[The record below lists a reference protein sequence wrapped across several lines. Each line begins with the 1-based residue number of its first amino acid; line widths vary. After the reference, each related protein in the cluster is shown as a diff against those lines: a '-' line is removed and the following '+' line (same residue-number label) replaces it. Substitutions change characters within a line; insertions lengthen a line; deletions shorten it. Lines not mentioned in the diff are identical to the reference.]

1 MDNGAQAAETIT
13 RVVIM
18 GSTFILGLSGKA
30 ALSVARFAAA
40 AMDDSAKQ
48 SGKIRLKTLLQS
60 GSELKVFTLQGE
72 GNYLRFAEE
81 AKDYGILYSVVKRTD
96 EDVEGEVYD
105 LLVRAE
111 DAGKINRVIEKY
123 HLVEVDGGA
132 VPVNPQQVEED
143 RVVDARTLLSKMLD
157 RGDQSVNPQ
166 MASEEPSLSDAS
178 YRRPNQENRP
188 SVVKELNGY
197 VQEMTEKKEN
207 GQVLQN
213 IMPNLMGDELAEE
226 EKRKQSVAAELL
238 GDMLSKEKNPV
249 QEA

>member
-1 MDNGAQAAETIT
+1 M
-13 RVVIM
+13 
-18 GSTFILGLSGKA
+18 
-30 ALSVARFAAA
+30 
-40 AMDDSAKQ
+40 
-48 SGKIRLKTLLQS
+48 
-60 GSELKVFTLQGE
+60 
-72 GNYLRFAEE
+72 
-81 AKDYGILYSVVKRTD
+81 
-96 EDVEGEVYD
+96 
-105 LLVRAE
+105 
-111 DAGKINRVIEKY
+111 
-123 HLVEVDGGA
+123 
-132 VPVNPQQVEED
+132 NPQQVEED

-188 SVVKELNGY
+188 SVVKELNRY